1 MGKVLWKD
9 SLENDTHI
17 YILHQVHYIESC
29 AVSGVEAAV
38 AVLIV
43 RCIDGQ
49 KYAQHTDTIQ
59 IWTDI
64 ACN

>member
-1 MGKVLWKD
+1 MI
-9 SLENDTHI
+9 HI

-64 ACN
+64 ACNKTSSMFCK